1 MSTFWEEYRKRVTEG
16 ALKLST
22 PPKDIPQNILWLKA
36 YVTERIENDKIEGCK
51 YVGKSEDGTFG
62 FTETLVNYLMYYS
75 YEAGLKCREIDYKN
89 KTKEMNAGLEKI
101 YDILD
106 DLGYIDYPEY

>member
-36 YVTERIENDKIEGCK
+36 YVTERIENDKIEGRK
-51 YVGKSEDGTFG
+51 HAGKPEGGTPG
-62 FTETLVNYLMYYS
+62 PTETRKPPN
-75 YEAGLKCREIDYKN
+75 APPPRGRTKAQGDRPREQDHQHF
-89 KTKEMNAGLEKI
+89 LR
-101 YDILD
+101 
-106 DLGYIDYPEY
+106 